1 MGGGGP
7 GNQTAELV
15 MADTDT
21 APRKTF
27 QLSYPSTYIKCFR
40 TYLYLQNTI
49 IFFTSAACSIHLEHT
64 VVITGG
70 MPSNDD
76 RTPTARVQQYYAQG
90 AINRLPDM
98 LTARKD
104 HGCGY
109 FVNKDDKIVSRYINS
124 NWIVYKISLGHLN
137 GKIFRCTL

>member
-1 MGGGGP
+1 MSPTCP

-40 TYLYLQNTI
+40 KHIFIYKIL
-49 IFFTSAACSIHLEHT
+49 FFTSAACSIQLEHT

-76 RTPTARVQQYYAQG
+76 RIPTARVQQYYAQG

-109 FVNKDDKIVSRYINS
+109 TVNKDGKIVSR
-124 NWIVYKISLGHLN
+124 
-137 GKIFRCTL
+137 